1 MSNLHWFIL
10 AAIVIAGIAYWNHQ
24 RSQAQVAQLQSSGF
38 NISDN
43 LKGNPNL
50 LVSRSQRQI
59 AVPKPSGYVRFGFD
73 QVRGSRVI
81 SESAPEHDYNHRLS
95 ITVVGQDQPV
105 NVGYADQAK
114 ADKALKQLEQI
125 LSN

>member
-1 MSNLHWFIL
+1 MSNMHWFIL
-10 AAIVIAGIAYWNHQ
+10 AVIVIIGIAYWNHQ

-43 LKGNPNL
+43 LKGTPNL

-59 AVPKPSGYVRFGFD
+59 AVPKPSGYVRFGFE
-73 QVRGSRVI
+73 QVSGMKVI

-95 ITVVGQDQPV
+95 ISVVGQDKSV
-105 NVGYADQAK
+105 NVGYADK
-114 ADKALKQLEQI
+114 TGADKALKQLQHI